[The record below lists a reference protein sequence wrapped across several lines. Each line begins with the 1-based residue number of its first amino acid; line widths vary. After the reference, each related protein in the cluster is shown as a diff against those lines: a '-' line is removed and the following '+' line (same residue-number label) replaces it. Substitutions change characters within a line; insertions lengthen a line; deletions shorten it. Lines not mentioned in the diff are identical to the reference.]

1 MDKKARIF
9 LAAGFAFLCIA
20 GSLLHF
26 FYDFTGKDPLAGLI
40 SPVNESPWEHL
51 KLLYFPAL
59 AMTVAGCLIL
69 REKRSVFPAA
79 MAAGVW
85 AGMLSILCIFY
96 FYTGVLGFHL
106 LAMDLFSFAAGAAI
120 TCLTAAR
127 ILNRSKQ
134 PSDAAVRAAIGFLIL
149 PLLLFFLFTYDAPP
163 IALFEVPGQVRI
175 LSGASFFVR

>member
-1 MDKKARIF
+1 
-9 LAAGFAFLCIA
+9 
-20 GSLLHF
+20 
-26 FYDFTGKDPLAGLI
+26 
-40 SPVNESPWEHL
+40 
-51 KLLYFPAL
+51 
-59 AMTVAGCLIL
+59 MTVAGCLIL

-134 PSDAAVRAAIGFLIL
+134 PSDAAVRAAVGFLIL

>member
-1 MDKKARIF
+1 
-9 LAAGFAFLCIA
+9 
-20 GSLLHF
+20 
-26 FYDFTGKDPLAGLI
+26 
-40 SPVNESPWEHL
+40 
-51 KLLYFPAL
+51 
-59 AMTVAGCLIL
+59 
-69 REKRSVFPAA
+69 

-134 PSDAAVRAAIGFLIL
+134 PSDAAVRTAVGFLIL